1 MPQAERAVLLAALDC
16 VDAVTIFDE
25 DTPLEALQAVRPD
38 VLVKGQDYQ
47 LHEVVGRELVE
58 SYGGRVELVPLL
70 PEHSTT
76 ALIERIRR
84 VTGH

>member
-1 MPQAERAVLLAALDC
+1 M
-16 VDAVTIFDE
+16 TIFDE
-25 DTPLEALQAVRPD
+25 DTPLETLEGRPPRRAGQGPGLQ
-38 VLVKGQDYQ
+38 L
-47 LHEVVGRELVE
+47 EVVGRELVE

-84 VTGH
+84 S